1 MQASWEIERSQFP
14 PVISLNW
21 QTILSGDVMAKNLNI
36 RGKSFDWGSRT
47 YLMGVLN
54 VTPDSFS
61 DGGKFTT
68 VDAAIA
74 QAIQMV
80 ISGVDIIDIG
90 GESTKPGAMPV
101 DEATELARVIPVI
114 EGIRQH
120 QDTQH
125 IPISIDTTKASVA
138 RSAIAAGADIVN
150 DVSGGQF
157 DKRMFETVAQL
168 GVPYVLMHM
177 RGTPETMMQMS
188 EYDDVVS
195 EILAYFETQIDR
207 AVKSGIDRSQ
217 MIIDP
222 GIGFAKKYH
231 QSIQIIRR
239 LDRFSILD
247 LPLLVGVS
255 RKSFIGKI
263 LDQPDPERRLW
274 GTAAA
279 CCAAIAGGADIL
291 RVHDVAEMV
300 DVSRVA
306 DTMFRN

>member
-1 MQASWEIERSQFP
+1 MSK
-14 PVISLNW
+14 LL
-21 QTILSGDVMAKNLNI
+21 TI
-36 RGKSFDWGSRT
+36 RGKSFEWGSRT
-47 YLMGVLN
+47 HIMGVLN

-61 DGGKFTT
+61 DGGRFAALNAA
-68 VDAAIA
+68 VDRAV
-74 QAIQMV
+74 QMV

-90 GESTKPGAMPV
+90 GESTKPGATPV

-120 QDTQH
+120 SDTQH

-138 RSAIAAGADIVN
+138 RSAIQAGADIIN

-157 DKRMFETVAQL
+157 DAEMFETVAQL
-168 GVPYVLMHM
+168 GVPYIMMHM
-177 RGTPETMMQMS
+177 RGTPATMQQMTD
-188 EYDDVVS
+188 YDDVVG
-195 EILAYFETQIDR
+195 EILGFFEMQIDR
-207 AVKSGIDRSQ
+207 AVNAGIDRAK

-222 GIGFAKKYH
+222 GIGFAKQYQ
-231 QSIQIIRR
+231 QSIEIIRH
-239 LDRFSILD
+239 LERFEILD

-263 LDQPDPERRLW
+263 LNQPDPEGRLW

-279 CCAAIAGGADIL
+279 CCASISGGADIL
-291 RVHDVAEMV
+291 RVHDVTEMV

-306 DTMFRN
+306 DIMFRDRELKIESLHT